1 LAKITIIIAPFINM
15 PGFDNTGP
23 NGQGPRTGKGMGPC
37 GGGFGRGHGRGFR
50 CGLGRFFGFRGLS
63 KKEEL
68 EMLEQDAKDIETRVK
83 ELKDQK

>member
-1 LAKITIIIAPFINM
+1 M

-23 NGQGPRTGKGMGPC
+23 NGQGPRTGRGMGSC
-37 GGGFGRGHGRGFR
+37 GRGFGLGR
-50 CGLGRFFGFRGLS
+50 ARGRGFGLGRFFGFRGLS